1 MGIKKMQTR
10 SQTAK
15 IEGSKTQKS
24 LMWRWEQ
31 DALDCVDRS
40 TANGLQLTR
49 TESFIKCMSCSH
61 KNNKYHDKCDKC
73 NTTLPHRPFLF
84 F

>member
-1 MGIKKMQTR
+1 MQTR

-15 IEGSKTQKS
+15 TEGTNTQKS
-24 LMWRWEQ
+24 LIWRWEQ
-31 DALDCVDRS
+31 DALDSVEPA
-40 TANGLQLTR
+40 TACGLQLTR

-61 KNNKYHDKCDKC
+61 KNNKYNHKC
-73 NTTLPHRPFLF
+73 NNCHTTLPHRPFLF

>member
-1 MGIKKMQTR
+1 MQTR

-15 IEGSKTQKS
+15 IEESKTQKS

-31 DALDCVDRS
+31 DALDRS
-40 TANGLQLTR
+40 SASRLELTR

-61 KNNKYHDKCDKC
+61 KNNKYNDKCDNCK
-73 NTTLPHRPFLF
+73 TTLPHRPFLF